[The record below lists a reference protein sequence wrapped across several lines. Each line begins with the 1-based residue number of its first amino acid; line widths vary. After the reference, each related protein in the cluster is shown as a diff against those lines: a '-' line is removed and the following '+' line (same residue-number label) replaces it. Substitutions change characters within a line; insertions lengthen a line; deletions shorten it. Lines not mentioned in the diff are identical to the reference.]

1 MEIYQVF
8 YWGSRLEIQDGH
20 SRTSWFK
27 IRDYGIVIVLLKEK
41 FEDDQNVVVGYAG
54 YNVDMTV

>member
-1 MEIYQVF
+1 MAISNQLSYKRTIYM
-8 YWGSRLEIQDGH
+8 
-20 SRTSWFK
+20 
-27 IRDYGIVIVLLKEK
+27 LKEK